1 MKVIIKESRLKTY
14 LDKVHN
20 FDLTGKVKLI
30 RSYDDM
36 PDLFKGYIT
45 EKMYNHAKERIKD
58 PFFALK
64 LGDKILDDAY
74 LYRHGKKTNTTLVMD
89 GYGFL
94 RDEETIMDKINY
106 PIGLGIELD
115 ELFMLYV

>member
-1 MKVIIKESRLKTY
+1 MKVVIKESRLKTY

-36 PDLFKGYIT
+36 PDTFKHHIS
-45 EKMYNHAKERIKD
+45 EKMYNHAKERMKD
-58 PFFALK
+58 PFFTLK
-64 LGDKILDDAY
+64 LGDKVLGDEY

-94 RDEETIMDKINY
+94 RDEETIMDKMNY

-115 ELFMLYV
+115 EIFMLYV